1 MYCLYKTL
9 EWFKNLRQQGID
21 IPLITQRGTLGLD
34 TSQVYSDLWEFEL
47 LYHKRSEI
55 ENCQRAADLYVGPLL
70 AGAPYDWISPLEAHY
85 ELAYAELLETLVQQ
99 CKETSQLNIYQK
111 KLKIITEP

>member
-9 EWFKNLRQQGID
+9 EWFKNLRQQGIG

-70 AGAPYDWISPLEAHY
+70 AGAPYDWISPLKRIMSWPA
-85 ELAYAELLETLVQQ
+85 LSCLRPWFSSV
-99 CKETSQLNIYQK
+99 K
-111 KLKIITEP
+111 KPAS

>member
-70 AGAPYDWISPLEAHY
+70 AGAPYDWIFPLEAHY
-85 ELAYAELLETLVQQ
+85 ELACAELLETLVQQ